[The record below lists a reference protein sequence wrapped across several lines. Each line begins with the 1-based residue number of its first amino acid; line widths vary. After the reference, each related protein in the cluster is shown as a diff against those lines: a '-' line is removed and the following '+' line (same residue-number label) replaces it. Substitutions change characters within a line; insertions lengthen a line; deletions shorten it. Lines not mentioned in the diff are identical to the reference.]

1 MSLGNDCLQLR
12 NAYFNKKLKNRKNK
26 VNSNSKIC
34 RNHLN
39 AVSSFY
45 QKKKLKYSLATSGSC
60 SCKGYINRTQVLSK
74 DQQKFEHR
82 FQWLYQVL
90 Q

>member
-1 MSLGNDCLQLR
+1 MQLYYYCLDL
-12 NAYFNKKLKNRKNK
+12 
-26 VNSNSKIC
+26 V
-34 RNHLN
+34 
-39 AVSSFY
+39 VSTLPEK
-45 QKKKLKYSLATSGSC
+45 KKKLKYSLATSGSC

>member
-1 MSLGNDCLQLR
+1 MQLYYYCLDL
-12 NAYFNKKLKNRKNK
+12 
-26 VNSNSKIC
+26 V
-34 RNHLN
+34 
-39 AVSSFY
+39 VSTR
-45 QKKKLKYSLATSGSC
+45 KKKELKYSLATSGSC